1 MVDLV
6 DLGNL
11 ALLSLSYFEELI
23 LGYVLK
29 LLPPDL
35 VGMIMNLM
43 MYSSHRYAAKRR
55 FCRNFL

>member
-1 MVDLV
+1 MVGLV

-23 LGYVLK
+23 LGYVAWNILK

-35 VGMIMNLM
+35 VGTIMNLVM
-43 MYSSHRYAAKRR
+43 
-55 FCRNFL
+55 

>member
-23 LGYVLK
+23 LGTVAWNILK

-35 VGMIMNLM
+35 VSMIMNLM
-43 MYSSHRYAAKRR
+43 M
-55 FCRNFL
+55 

>member
-11 ALLSLSYFEELI
+11 ALLSRSYFEELI
-23 LGYVLK
+23 LGYVAWNIFK

-35 VGMIMNLM
+35 VSMIMNLM
-43 MYSSHRYAAKRR
+43 M
-55 FCRNFL
+55 